1 MTILRDHI
9 GLLRRY
15 NNRRYTLGTAAV
27 DTHTASMLP
36 TQWQHTGIINWQH
49 TGIINWQ
56 HTHLILVKICFSLQ
70 KYFPPNRFSIFGL
83 NTGFNINRFMVI
95 NSRDGDTFI
104 NKSS

>member
-27 DTHTASMLP
+27 DI
-36 TQWQHTGIINWQH
+36 HTGIINWR
-49 TGIINWQ
+49 
-56 HTHLILVKICFSLQ
+56 HTHLILVKICFSSQ

-83 NTGFNINRFMVI
+83 NTGFNRNRFMVI

-104 NKSS
+104 NESS